1 MKAGDLVID
10 THTKDPVII
19 LSEGVEWQ
27 ETDGSVCKWDYEVM
41 ADFGSYFVDRD
52 EIVPLREI
60 INVESR

>member
-1 MKAGDLVID
+1 MKVGDLVID
-10 THTKDPVII
+10 THTKDAVII
-19 LSEGVEWQ
+19 LSEGVEWK

-60 INVESR
+60 INVERR